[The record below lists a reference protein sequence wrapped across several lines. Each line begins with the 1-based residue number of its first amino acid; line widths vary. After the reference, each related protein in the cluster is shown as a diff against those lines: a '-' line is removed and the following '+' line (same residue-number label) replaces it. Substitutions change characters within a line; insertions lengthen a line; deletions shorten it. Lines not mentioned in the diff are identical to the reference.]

1 MTDLHMIIRSRN
13 RRSRFMKAFTGKN
26 LVSPL
31 IYLMVSQSTRDA
43 NKCSLFAEVHL

>member
-1 MTDLHMIIRSRN
+1 MPDLHMIIESRN
-13 RRSRFMKAFTGKN
+13 RGRSFLKAFIGKN